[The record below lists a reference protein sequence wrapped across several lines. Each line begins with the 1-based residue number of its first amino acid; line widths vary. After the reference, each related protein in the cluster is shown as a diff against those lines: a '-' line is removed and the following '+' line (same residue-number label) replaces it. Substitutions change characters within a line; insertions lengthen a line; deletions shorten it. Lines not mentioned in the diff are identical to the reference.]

1 VAGKAKWKSWTTGAS
16 LTSWT
21 REATLPD
28 IWITKSSTGNL
39 PRLWRGGD
47 VAIEKLVL
55 QSSAFQSGESYR
67 LRLGVFDLASG
78 ERLPISICDFPLTD
92 NQTAAIADEK
102 TNLRLILIRFE
113 KPYGKNP
120 DH

>member
-1 VAGKAKWKSWTTGAS
+1 MEILDYWCFTHIVDARGNVAGYLDHQILNGEPPT
-16 LTSWT
+16 
-21 REATLPD
+21 
-28 IWITKSSTGNL
+28 N
-39 PRLWRGGD
+39 LWRGGD
-47 VAIEKLVL
+47 VVIEKLVL

-78 ERLPISICDFPLTD
+78 ERLPISSCDFPLTD